1 MRKLIGTIVVILI
14 IVVGFTGVNL
24 KVNDTGLKIPPYIK
38 NVLNDKKKMD
48 KAKEVFN
55 DAKEKITEEVKDDK

>member
-1 MRKLIGTIVVILI
+1 MRKFIGTIVVILI

-24 KVNDTGLKIPPYIK
+24 KVNDTGVNIPPFIK
-38 NVLNDKKKMD
+38 NVLDDKETVD

-55 DAKEKITEEVKDDK
+55 EAKEKIVEEVK